1 MKENLVVQAN
11 ELILA
16 TYSMSVKEKEILL
29 SCVSQIDSRPNAPLV
44 TTQTKFVVTTKQLA
58 DVFYNEGNRDN
69 MYRDL
74 KSASQRLF
82 SREVLIKLDGNK
94 ELLTRFISG
103 VLFEPDDSKI
113 TVTFAEDI
121 LPYLTQLSASFTK
134 YKLREIAELS
144 SIHSIRLYELLIY
157 WIGQFQYSKKFEL
170 DEFREIMA
178 IAGKYKQFSQLREV
192 IDNTITEINT
202 HTAYMITVEYRKV
215 QRSYVGLT
223 LSFYKKSLAGLQ
235 DKKQGLSDEKIDAI
249 TRKTQFIADY
259 NDYHRLSY
267 EGKMNT
273 DDFRLEMKG
282 FIKAY
287 PEEFSKRPLTDYLAA
302 ST

>member
-29 SCVSQIDSRPNAPLV
+29 SCVSQIDSRPNAPIV
-44 TTQTKFVVTTKQLA
+44 TEQTKFTVTTKQIA
-58 DVFYNEGNRDN
+58 DVFYDEGNRDN

-74 KSASQRLF
+74 KNASNRLF
-82 SREVLIKLDGNK
+82 ERKVLIKLDGNK

-103 VLFEPDDSKI
+103 VLFDPDDSKI

-134 YKLREIAELS
+134 YRLREIAELS
-144 SIHSIRLYELLIY
+144 SIHAIRMYELIIC

-170 DEFREIMA
+170 DEFRHIMA
-178 IAGKYKQFSQLREV
+178 ITGKYKQFGQLREV
-192 IDNTITEINT
+192 ITTAINEINENT
-202 HTAYMITVEYRKV
+202 DYVVSVSYRKV

-223 LSFYKKSLAGLQ
+223 LSFHKKSLAGLE
-235 DKKQGLSDEKIDAI
+235 DAKSGLSDEKIDAI
-249 TRKTQFIADY
+249 TRRNQFVADY
-259 NDYHRLSY
+259 NDYHRLSFN
-267 EGKMNT
+267 GKTNT
-273 DDFRLEMKG
+273 EDFRLEMRE
-282 FIKAY
+282 FIKTY
-287 PEEFSKRPLTDYLAA
+287 PEEFTKRPLVDYLKA
-302 ST
+302 